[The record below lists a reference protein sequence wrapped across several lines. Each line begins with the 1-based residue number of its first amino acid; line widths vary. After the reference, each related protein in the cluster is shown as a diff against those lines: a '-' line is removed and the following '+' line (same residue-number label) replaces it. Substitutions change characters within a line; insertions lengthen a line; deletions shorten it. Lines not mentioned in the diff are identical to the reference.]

1 MSNYPQIL
9 LKAAFAS
16 LGDKTLPPQTP
27 AQAGTGRFSQEQGF
41 GEINSTPL
49 ADGGIPPFRED
60 MNGVLYLLSQ
70 FALWQQQGG
79 IMRWVS
85 TLSYEPGNEVLHN
98 GTKYRCIQACTNIA
112 PPNRAYWRNL
122 DVSVRPG
129 MVVPAYNVSVD
140 ANGHPIWWGDSVADE
155 GFLLCDGR
163 SDGLGGTVPNL
174 VDRFI
179 RGSLPADA
187 GQTGGSDSV
196 RLSVANLPAHSHG
209 ATVST
214 DGAHTHYRGSMNIT
228 GGITIAA
235 VGSSDMTMIR
245 GTSGAFS
252 HSGEY
257 AGGYGQAARDK
268 ESWSDDIF
276 FNAANAWTGETSLN
290 GSHSHSVTIGST
302 GSGTAVDIKPQF
314 FTMAFFIK
322 LPE

>member
-16 LGDKTLPPQTP
+16 LGDKALPPQTP

-70 FALWQQQGG
+70 FTLWQQQGG
-79 IMRWVS
+79 LMNWVS
-85 TLSYEPGNEVLHN
+85 TLSYEPGNEVLHQ
-98 GTKYRCIQACTNIA
+98 GTKYRCIQACTNVA

-122 DVSVRPG
+122 DVSVRAG

-179 RGSLPADA
+179 RGSLPANA
-187 GQTGGSDSV
+187 GQTGGADSV
-196 RLSVANLPAHSHG
+196 QLSVANLPAHSHSV
-209 ATVST
+209 TNVST
-214 DGAHTHYRGSMNIT
+214 EGAHTHGRGSMNIT
-228 GGITIAA
+228 GGFRS
-235 VGSSDMTMIR
+235 VDMGAREFAT
-245 GTSGAFS
+245 GAFS
-252 HSGEY
+252 DEQAPMAVNPARGS
-257 AGGYGQAARDK
+257 AGTDTVIK
-268 ESWSDDIF
+268 
-276 FNAANAWTGETSLN
+276 FNAANAWTGETSLS
-290 GSHSHSVTIGST
+290 GSHTHSVTIGST
-302 GSGTAVDIKPQF
+302 GSGTAVDIKPRF
-314 FTMAFFIK
+314 FKMAFFIK